1 VRRCFVKNK
10 LRLRARRDT
19 MSESARINQVIYR
32 ARQQDIQSALLRA
45 QQIYGAPCA
54 SNCAQPT
61 NYYQKIPLESDYLV
75 KKICPNPTVGV
86 SCELSSELTQQRIQC
101 VLESSINPNDP
112 LARFARYY
120 RIPPPP
126 PCPPVPTSVLNA
138 NLPKASTKCPV
149 PNRPSFGL
157 T

>member
-1 VRRCFVKNK
+1 
-10 LRLRARRDT
+10 
-19 MSESARINQVIYR
+19 MSEGARINQLIYK
-32 ARQQDIQSALLRA
+32 AREQDIQSALIRA
-45 QQIYGAPCA
+45 QQIYGAPCKT
-54 SNCAQPT
+54 NCVKT
-61 NYYQKIPLESDYLV
+61 KYYQEVPLESDYLI
-75 KKICPNPTVGV
+75 KKACPNPTIGL

-101 VLESSINPNDP
+101 VLDSSINPNDP
-112 LARFARYY
+112 LARFAQYY

-126 PCPPVPTSVLNA
+126 PCPPVPTAILNA

>member
-1 VRRCFVKNK
+1 
-10 LRLRARRDT
+10 
-19 MSESARINQVIYR
+19 MSEGARINQLIYK

-45 QQIYGAPCA
+45 QQIYGTPCA
-54 SNCAQPT
+54 SNCVTPPNYAQEV
-61 NYYQKIPLESDYLV
+61 PLESEYLI
-75 KKICPNPTVGV
+75 KKVCPNPTIGV

-112 LARFARYY
+112 LARFAQYY

>member
-1 VRRCFVKNK
+1 
-10 LRLRARRDT
+10 
-19 MSESARINQVIYR
+19 MSEGARINQLIYK
-32 ARQQDIQSALLRA
+32 ARQQDIQSALIRA
-45 QQIYGAPCA
+45 QKINGAPCA
-54 SNCAQPT
+54 SNCLKA
-61 NYYQKIPLESDYLV
+61 NYYQEVPLESDYLV
-75 KKICPNPTVGV
+75 KKICPNPTLGL

-101 VLESSINPNDP
+101 ILDSSVNPNDP
-112 LARFARYY
+112 LARFAQYY

>member
-1 VRRCFVKNK
+1 
-10 LRLRARRDT
+10 
-19 MSESARINQVIYR
+19 MSEGARISQLIYK

-45 QQIYGAPCA
+45 QKIYGAPCG
-54 SNCAQPT
+54 SNCVEV
-61 NYYQKIPLESDYLV
+61 NYDQEVPLESDYLR
-75 KKICPNPTVGV
+75 KKVCPNPTIGI
-86 SCELSSELTQQRIQC
+86 SCELSSKLTQQRIQC
-101 VLESSINPNDP
+101 VLDSSINPADP
-112 LARFARYY
+112 LARFTQYY

-157 T
+157 V